1 MLTLAGGLGAPA
13 TSVLRLLP
21 PVFAVILLLL
31 AAGCDE
37 LRGMDGSP
45 QAAPGPSAIPVR
57 QAQAG
62 LTALGYAVG
71 PVDGVLGPRTSA
83 AITRFR
89 EREGMRAIAPPEA
102 AIDRVFADRLAE
114 RLAFEGLEW
123 RRRARRAAQAER
135 ARARAPEPPP
145 TPEGERDDALEDL
158 LTRYE
163 SGIAPGQ

>member
-1 MLTLAGGLGAPA
+1 MLALAWGSDAPA
-13 TSVLRLLP
+13 RRVLRVLP

-45 QAAPGPSAIPVR
+45 QAGSAATAIPVR

-71 PVDGVLGPRTSA
+71 PVDGVLGPRTAA

-89 EREGMRAIAPPEA
+89 EREGMRRAAPPEA
-102 AIDRVFADRLAE
+102 GIDTVFADRLAE

-135 ARARAPEPPP
+135 ARARTPEPPP
-145 TPEGERDDALEDL
+145 TPEGERDDVLEDL
-158 LTRYE
+158 LSRYE
-163 SGIAPGQ
+163 SGAAPAQ